1 MASNAQNENQAP
13 FVPFSRPSA
22 PLAYTSSP
30 WQLLRSD
37 FITFIHLLPSIFSII
52 TPIRPWPT
60 GFYDELFPSPGNL
73 FSILNHVILFITQS
87 IFILSTP
94 LWLLFPVWM
103 VALYVL
109 AFILLNQLF
118 CYFLNGSAS
127 TFESN
132 PAVLRQLGAHADEE
146 WIFING
152 VAVGRHWMQA
162 NIDRLSLTFQRPVR
176 GAHNR
181 TAGILFDVIQCL
193 IERTFDYCT
202 TDVRICYEVLKLAM
216 SSPVNKVVLI
226 LHSQG
231 GIQGG
236 LIVDWLLEQL
246 SQEKL
251 SKLEIYTFGCAANH
265 FNNPRV
271 SAKPTA
277 KHPTASAISYIE
289 HYANEQDFVARW
301 GILHSINP
309 LPAVEKSKAMKTEAM
324 AAAGGEMRIQSGKAR
339 MGYQGRVF
347 EVPES
352 GHLMNQHYLDR
363 LFPLD
368 KKMREVVF
376 EEEGGVQDMH
386 VHFAGGDEGKEGEHP
401 EKFVRVSDARY
412 PFTSFELPGAMDETS
427 LHPPSTPTGPSS
439 SNGLAVQ
446 TKADEEGSTTPRE
459 TAGLKVRD
467 LSRLYMYVNGGS
479 PPDSPVESRRSVTF

>member
-1 MASNAQNENQAP
+1 MASTATTENSPP
-13 FVPFSRPSA
+13 FIPFSKPSA

-37 FITFIHLLPSIFSII
+37 FITFLHLLPSIFSII
-52 TPIRPWPT
+52 TPWRPWPST
-60 GFYDELFPSPGNL
+60 FYDELHPSPGNL
-73 FSILNHVILFITQS
+73 FSLLNHTILFATQS

-94 LWLLFPVWM
+94 LWLLFPLWLI
-103 VALYVL
+103 ALYIL
-109 AFILLNQLF
+109 AFTALNKLF
-118 CYFLNGSAS
+118 CYLLNGSSS
-127 TFESN
+127 TFSSN

-152 VAVGRHWMQA
+152 VGVGSHWMQS

-181 TAGILFDVIQCL
+181 TAGILFDVIECL

-202 TDVRICYEVLKLAM
+202 TDVRVCYEILRVAM
-216 SSPVNKVVLI
+216 LSPVSKVVLI

-271 SAKPTA
+271 SARPTA

-289 HYANEQDFVARW
+289 HYANERDFVSRW

-309 LPAVEKSKAMKTEAM
+309 LPAVAKSKAMKTEAL
-324 AAAGGEMRIQSGKAR
+324 AAAGGEVGVQAGKAR
-339 MGYQGRVF
+339 GGYQGRVF

-352 GHLMNQHYLDR
+352 GHLLGQHYLDR

-368 KKMREVVF
+368 RRGREVVF
-376 EEEGGVQDMH
+376 GEGGVQDMH
-386 VHFAGGDEGKEGEHP
+386 VHFGGEGEEDPEHP

-412 PFTSFELPGAMDETS
+412 PFTSFDLPDTKVETS
-427 LHPPSTPTGPSS
+427 LHRPSTPVAQS
-439 SNGLAVQ
+439 SNGELAVE
-446 TKADEEGSTTPRE
+446 TEADAVYRAPRATT
-459 TAGLKVRD
+459 GLKVKD

-479 PPDSPVESRRSVTF
+479 PPDSPIESRRSVTF

>member
-1 MASNAQNENQAP
+1 MASTAATDENATP
-13 FVPFSRPSA
+13 LIPFSKPSA

-37 FITFIHLLPSIFSII
+37 FITFLHLLPFIFSII
-52 TPIRPWPT
+52 TPWRPWPS
-60 GFYDELFPSPGNL
+60 GAYDELHPSPGNL
-73 FSILNHVILFITQS
+73 FSLLNHAILFH
-87 IFILSTP
+87 LHPLHP
-94 LWLLFPVWM
+94 LWLLFPVWL
-103 VALYVL
+103 VGLYVL
-109 AFILLNQLF
+109 AFVALNNLF
-118 CYFLNGSAS
+118 CYLLNGSQG

-132 PAVLRQLGAHADEE
+132 PAVLHQLGAHADEE

-152 VAVGRHWMQA
+152 VAVGRHWMQS

-181 TAGILFDVIQCL
+181 TSGILFDVIECL

-202 TDVRICYEVLKLAM
+202 TDVRICYEILRVAM
-216 SSPVNKVVLI
+216 LSPVNKVVLI

-246 SQEKL
+246 SQEQL

-271 SAKPTA
+271 SAKPSA
-277 KHPTASAISYIE
+277 RHPTASAISYIE
-289 HYANEQDFVARW
+289 HYANERDFVSRW

-309 LPAVEKSKAMKTEAM
+309 LPAVAGSKAMKTEAL
-324 AAAGGEMRIQSGKAR
+324 AAAGGRWVLRPGR
-339 MGYQGRVF
+339 RGGFQGRVF

-352 GHLMNQHYLDR
+352 GHLLGQHYLDR

-368 KKMREVVF
+368 RKGREADESGV
-376 EEEGGVQDMH
+376 EGDP
-386 VHFAGGDEGKEGEHP
+386 EHP

-412 PFTSFELPGAMDETS
+412 PFTSFDLPGTNGETS
-427 LHPPSTPTGPSS
+427 LHPPSTPIATS
-439 SNGLAVQ
+439 SNGELAVETALHKEVS
-446 TKADEEGSTTPRE
+446 TKPRE
-459 TAGLKVRD
+459 TNGLKVKD

-479 PPDSPVESRRSVTF
+479 PPDSPVESRRS

>member
-1 MASNAQNENQAP
+1 MPASAAADENPAP
-13 FVPFSRPSA
+13 LIPFSKPSA

-52 TPIRPWPT
+52 TPWRPWPN
-60 GFYDELFPSPGNL
+60 GFYDELFPSPGNI
-73 FSILNHVILFITQS
+73 FSIFNHVILFTTQS

-103 VALYVL
+103 VAIYVF
-109 AFILLNQLF
+109 AFILLNKLF
-118 CYFLNGSAS
+118 CYFLNGSQR

-132 PAVLRQLGAHADEE
+132 PAVLKQLGAHADEE

-152 VAVGRHWMQA
+152 VAVGRHWMQS

-181 TAGILFDVIQCL
+181 TSGILFDVIQCL

-202 TDVRICYEVLKLAM
+202 TDVRICYEILRVAM
-216 SSPVNKVVLI
+216 LSPVNKVVLI

-236 LIVDWLLEQL
+236 LVVDWLLEQL

-271 SAKPTA
+271 SARPTA

-289 HYANEQDFVARW
+289 HYANERDFVSRW
-301 GILHSINP
+301 GILHSIHP
-309 LPAVEKSKAMKTEAM
+309 LPAVAKSAAMRTEAL
-324 AAAGGEMRIQSGKAR
+324 AAAGGEAGIEAGKAR
-339 MGYQGRVF
+339 GGYQGRVF
-347 EVPES
+347 QVPES
-352 GHLMNQHYLDR
+352 GHLLGQHYLDR
-363 LFPLD
+363 LFPLGRG
-368 KKMREVVF
+368 MREVVF
-376 EEEGGVQDMH
+376 GEGGVQDML
-386 VHFAGGDEGKEGEHP
+386 VRFGAVEVEEGE
-401 EKFVRVSDARY
+401 EGRFVRVSDARY
-412 PFTSFELPGAMDETS
+412 PFTSFDIPGVREETS
-427 LHPPSTPTGPSS
+427 LHPPSAPRPSL
-439 SNGLAVQ
+439 NGELAVE
-446 TKADEEGSTTPRE
+446 TGAEEVSRTPRE
-459 TAGLKVRD
+459 TTGLKVKD

-479 PPDSPVESRRSVTF
+479 PPDSPIESRRSATF

>member
-1 MASNAQNENQAP
+1 MPATTAADENPPP
-13 FVPFSRPSA
+13 FIPLSKPSA

-52 TPIRPWPT
+52 TPWRPWPT
-60 GFYDELFPSPGNL
+60 GFHDELYPSPGNI
-73 FSILNHVILFITQS
+73 FSIFNHVILFITQGL
-87 IFILSTP
+87 FILSTP

-103 VALYVL
+103 VALYV
-109 AFILLNQLF
+109 FVFVLLNRLF
-118 CYFLNGSAS
+118 CYCLNGSQG

-132 PAVLRQLGAHADEE
+132 PAVLKHLGAHADEE

-181 TAGILFDVIQCL
+181 TSGILFDVIQCL

-202 TDVRICYEVLKLAM
+202 NDVRICYEILRVAM
-216 SSPVNKVVLI
+216 LSPVNKVVLI

-277 KHPTASAISYIE
+277 RHPTASAISYIE
-289 HYANEQDFVARW
+289 HYANERDFVSRW

-309 LPAVEKSKAMKTEAM
+309 LPAVAKSKAMKTEAL
-324 AAAGGEMRIQSGKAR
+324 AAAGGEVAIEAGKAR
-339 MGYQGRVF
+339 GGYQGRVLQI
-347 EVPES
+347 PES

-368 KKMREVVF
+368 KKLREVTF
-376 EEEGGVQDMH
+376 EEGGVWDMH
-386 VHFAGGDEGKEGEHP
+386 VHFADDGGEGGGHE

-412 PFTSFELPGAMDETS
+412 PFTSFEINGKKGETS
-427 LHPPSTPTGPSS
+427 LHPPSMPVAAS
-439 SNGLAVQ
+439 SNGELAVE
-446 TKADEEGSTTPRE
+446 TDAEEVSMMPRE
-459 TAGLKVRD
+459 VAGLKVKD

-479 PPDSPVESRRSVTF
+479 PPDSPIGSRRSVTF